1 MIDLALKE
9 WAVVC
14 EALVQGEQAFVL
26 RKGGIAEDDGPGRFR
41 LEHDRFAMFP
51 AWEHQKLEGVKAM
64 WRDRVEEFDQEPS
77 ELTIQAVAD
86 VAGIWQ
92 VASRS
97 AFDTLDDLHI
107 WDTPQIDM
115 RFNYKPDRPL
125 YVVALRVARLDEP
138 KVIMMHPDYWG
149 CRSWVPLHQQHHVDD
164 RATTP
169 AMDDRSFERIMTR
182 LYATLD

>member
-1 MIDLALKE
+1 MLDLALKE

-14 EALVQGEQAFVL
+14 EALAQGEQAIVL

-51 AWEHQKLEGVKAM
+51 AWEHQKLEGLKAA
-64 WRDRVEEFDQEPS
+64 WRDRAEEYDSEPS
-77 ELTIQAVAD
+77 TLNITAVAD

-92 VASRS
+92 VPSRA

-115 RFNYKPDRPL
+115 RFNYKPERPL
-125 YVVALRVARLDEP
+125 YVVALRVSRLDEP
-138 KVIMMHPDYWG
+138 QEITMHADYWG
-149 CRSWVPLHQQHHVDD
+149 CRSWVPLRSEHAIDD
-164 RATTP
+164 RATTLAMPEP
-169 AMDDRSFERIMTR
+169 AFERVLNRVREAM
-182 LYATLD
+182 A